1 MIVYNKAIIL
11 PHYSSKASYTCQWVR
26 GAHSLMVA
34 HMTSPNIQMTAFTMM
49 LEALRRFLSS
59 FSDDML
65 LMTSYF
71 SFLSSPFEIHVG
83 HLKIQICPFIR

>member
-1 MIVYNKAIIL
+1 
-11 PHYSSKASYTCQWVR
+11 
-26 GAHSLMVA
+26 MVA
-34 HMTSPNIQMTAFTMM
+34 HTTSPNIQMTAFTMM

-59 FSDDML
+59 FSDGML
-65 LMTSYF
+65 SMTSYF